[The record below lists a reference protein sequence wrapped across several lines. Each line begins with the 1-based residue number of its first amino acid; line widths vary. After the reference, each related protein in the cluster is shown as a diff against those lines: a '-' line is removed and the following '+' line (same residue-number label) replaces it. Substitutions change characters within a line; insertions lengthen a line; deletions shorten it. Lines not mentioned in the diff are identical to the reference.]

1 MSIFDFFRKSK
12 PEEPKQEVLDEPS
25 TPNIALDSSSYVN
38 DSEVSLKKREFYTAV
53 FLDRYSTGTPIMD
66 DNEYPRYFQYDFE
79 IKSPSKF
86 HKKLVQDGYY
96 KDAELVDILRSLRIP
111 ELKALLREL
120 RLHVSGNKEDLI
132 NRLLATDS
140 SDELMHIL
148 NADHIKFYSL
158 SNKGKYFVKN
168 HKDYIDLFNHRIKL
182 GIGIDEYISAKKSCP
197 NNYDFHKII
206 WSIFN
211 DREFEYMKNSKFN
224 LLTCNYRSMAEWLGD
239 SGKQEDSLLYY
250 LKALY
255 FEIMASNFSS
265 ISLYNDGVY
274 SSTRVHSDSFNEP
287 YLTYLVGKIYN
298 LREFYSQTIFEDA
311 CEVMNHFYE
320 FVLCDKNTFKRLVED
335 IINNNYDH
343 DKWMKE
349 FTTNQIALAL
359 GYSEELIRLRLK

>member
-1 MSIFDFFRKSK
+1 M
-12 PEEPKQEVLDEPS
+12 E
-25 TPNIALDSSSYVN
+25 
-38 DSEVSLKKREFYTAV
+38 
-53 FLDRYSTGTPIMD
+53 
-66 DNEYPRYFQYDFE
+66 
-79 IKSPSKF
+79 
-86 HKKLVQDGYY
+86 
-96 KDAELVDILRSLRIP
+96 
-111 ELKALLREL
+111 
-120 RLHVSGNKEDLI
+120 
-132 NRLLATDS
+132 
-140 SDELMHIL
+140 
-148 NADHIKFYSL
+148 
-158 SNKGKYFVKN
+158 N

-320 FVLCDKNTFKRLVED
+320 FVLCDKNTFKRLVAD

-349 FTTNQIALAL
+349 FKRIYTNLF
-359 GYSEELIRLRLK
+359 